1 MKPLLAKELTNFT
14 KRFSDFINCEIRSLE
29 IVTSTTIKL
38 SLATQDESREFDW
51 ISLNFEFNSVSDA
64 KLIDESKFNLL
75 DTSEGVSII
84 YDKDSFAF
92 AIGNYKNIS
101 GIKNAIIFVIASN
114 IKYEE
119 NKF

>member
-1 MKPLLAKELTNFT
+1 MKPLLAKDLTNFT
-14 KRFSDFINCEIRSLE
+14 KRFSNFINCEIRTIE
-29 IVTSTTIKL
+29 IITSTTIIL

-51 ISLNFEFNSVSDA
+51 ISLNLEFYSVSDA
-64 KLIDESKFNLL
+64 KLIDESKFHLL
-75 DTSEGVSII
+75 DTSEGISLI

-101 GIKNAIIFVIASN
+101 GIKNAVIYVIASN

>member
-1 MKPLLAKELTNFT
+1 MKPLLAKELTTFT

-38 SLATQDESREFDW
+38 SLATQDKSRGFNW

-64 KLIDESKFNLL
+64 KLIDESKFHLL
-75 DTSEGVSII
+75 DTSEGVSLI
-84 YDKDSFAF
+84 YDKNSFAF

-101 GIKNAIIFVIASN
+101 RIKNAVIYVIAAN